1 MKKVTSIILFVLSLL
16 FVALSVA
23 GTIYAIYD
31 IVRISNDLA
40 NNPSSSGIDFMG
52 IGWGYGIVLFVM
64 SIFGLTLSA
73 VNIKLLSKK
82 ALRYIAVAEV
92 AVSAV
97 LIIVSVCIFYS

>member
-1 MKKVTSIILFVLSLL
+1 MKKVTSIILFALSLL

-97 LIIVSVCIFYS
+97 LKSL